1 MRGDAELVGDELPS
15 VVGVGTDQDWFWP
28 MAAIGSRPSGL
39 AGWPAQGRELAGT
52 GHDALGSAVT
62 VGAEQRGVGPAGGHG
77 RLGSDRWSLGQD
89 EEVGL
94 GSWTGGG
101 GWVWRLVS
109 RSP

>member
-1 MRGDAELVGDELPS
+1 VRGDAELVGDELLS

-62 VGAEQRGVGPAGGHG
+62 VGAEQRGVGQQEVMDGS
-77 RLGSDRWSLGQD
+77 GSDPVV
-89 EEVGL
+89 VGP
-94 GSWTGGG
+94 G
-101 GWVWRLVS
+101 
-109 RSP
+109 